1 MQYMSFTLILLSF
14 EGMTGTHNTIKQIT
28 HAATAEITQ
37 AIAILFFT
45 NPQYPEMGARQTS
58 AEKTPLCTVR
68 PLYEEFCEW
77 ISAFPD
83 L

>member
-1 MQYMSFTLILLSF
+1 MSFTLILLSF
-14 EGMTGTHNTIKQIT
+14 EGITGTHNTIKQKT
-28 HAATAEITQ
+28 HVATAEITQ